1 MFVTPFWSWEKCGR
15 RERVEVGIES
25 MDRQWRWNIAPQFW
39 LSSLFRY
46 NQDNQRSVGK
56 EHFRR
61 SMQPLKLG
69 YVMEAVIFF
78 EKKES
83 RIIDSCSLRD
93 SQGSTAV

>member
-1 MFVTPFWSWEKCGR
+1 MAMEYCTTVLVSIPIR
-15 RERVEVGIES
+15 
-25 MDRQWRWNIAPQFW
+25 D
-39 LSSLFRY
+39 

-61 SMQPLKLG
+61 SMQPLELG
-69 YVMEAVIFF
+69 YVMEAMIFF